1 MIRPNALHHIAIST
15 GDMKKQI
22 EYFSDVLG
30 MELVALYWMHGVENA
45 WHGFMRL
52 GKGAVAFVFL
62 PENVGQKVEIG
73 HTHPGNGGGPSAPGT
88 LQHLALNVDTQQDLL
103 AMRDRIRSRGVPV
116 MGPIHH
122 GLCTSIYFAGPEN
135 LVLELSTS
143 DQVPHPLDLDGTWI
157 DPEVVERAGIS
168 AEELQAYRNPAPYES
183 PAEPV
188 PQPEYDATKPHNLY
202 PMEVYLKML
211 AAPDDKVTARSSII
225 DPPAK

>member
-30 MELVALYWMHGVENA
+30 MELIALYWMHGVENA

-52 GKGAVAFVFL
+52 GDAAVAFVFL
-62 PENVGQKVEIG
+62 PENVGQEIEIG

-88 LQHLALNVDTQQDLL
+88 LQHLALNVDTQADLL

-135 LVLELSTS
+135 LVLEISTS
-143 DQVPHPLDLDGTWI
+143 DQAQHPLDLDGTWI
-157 DPEVVERAGIS
+157 DPDVVKLAGIS
-168 AEELQAYRNPAPYES
+168 AEELHAYQNPAEYES

-188 PQPEYDATKPHNLY
+188 AQPEYDPSKPHNLY
-202 PMEVYLKML
+202 PMERYLKML
-211 AAPDDKVTARSSII
+211 ATPDDVVTARSSII
-225 DPPAK
+225 DPPEK